1 MKLQNDSHS
10 KKLTS
15 VLFVIYLIVL
25 TWIIVF
31 KMSLDLHLFQDMN
44 HRSINLIPF
53 AGSLIVNGKVELS
66 EIILNIVVFI
76 PAGVYMGML
85 FREKGFLRKII
96 PIFIV
101 SLLYEVLQY
110 IFAIGASDITDL
122 IGNTLGGAI
131 GIVLYDILQRLLGE
145 RTIKIL
151 NIFAVI
157 GTVLVIGFLGLL
169 IVANM

>member
-1 MKLQNDSHS
+1 MVPLEVK
-10 KKLTS
+10 
-15 VLFVIYLIVL
+15 FRE
-25 TWIIVF
+25 
-31 KMSLDLHLFQDMN
+31 M
-44 HRSINLIPF
+44 
-53 AGSLIVNGKVELS
+53 ELS
-66 EIILNIVVFI
+66 EVAFQEM
-76 PAGVYMGML
+76 VYMGMM
-85 FREKGFLRKII
+85 FREKDFLRKIA

-101 SLLYEVLQY
+101 SLLYEALQY
-110 IFAIGASDITDL
+110 ILAIGASDITDL
-122 IGNTLGGAI
+122 IDNTLGGAI

>member
-1 MKLQNDSHS
+1 MKLQNNKDS

-15 VLFVIYLIVL
+15 VLLAVYLIVL

-31 KMSLDLHLFQDMN
+31 KMSLDIQLFQEMN

-85 FREKGFLRKII
+85 FGEKDFLRKIA

-101 SLLYEVLQY
+101 SLLYEALQY
-110 IFAIGASDITDL
+110 ILAIGASDITDL
-122 IGNTLGGAI
+122 IDNTLGGAI

-157 GTVLVIGFLGLL
+157 GTVLVIGFLGLI